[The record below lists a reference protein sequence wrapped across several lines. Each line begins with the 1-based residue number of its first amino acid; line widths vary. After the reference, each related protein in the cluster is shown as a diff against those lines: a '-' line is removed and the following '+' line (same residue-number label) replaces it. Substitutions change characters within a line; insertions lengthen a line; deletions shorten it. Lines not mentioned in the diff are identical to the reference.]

1 VAGCAGEGPRI
12 RPLVRGRAGPAPGA
26 TYSDR
31 VVDGRVGNTRDRLL
45 RAAADLIAAAPGEPV
60 PLRAICDAAG
70 VRLPTLYHFFGS
82 KDGLLDAVVEHG
94 FEQYLELKGSRE
106 STGDPIRD
114 IRDGWDAHVAFG
126 LANPGFYALM
136 YGQVTPGR
144 RPAAQDRTNA
154 ILLELT
160 REAQRRGRLV
170 TTPERAAGHV
180 LAANVGVTLHQIT
193 GSPDPDLSADVR
205 DATLEA
211 ITGGRPGRRPDA
223 ARSPAEAAAA
233 VLAGLPDDNTAL
245 DAPETV
251 LLKKWL
257 AAVVRDGTECS
268 AGAPNDTD

>member
-1 VAGCAGEGPRI
+1 MAGRAGDGPRA
-12 RPLVRGRAGPAPGA
+12 RPLAGSGPAPGP

-31 VVDGRVGNTRDRLL
+31 VVDGRAGNTRDRLL

-70 VRLPTLYHFFGS
+70 VRLPTLYHFFGN

-94 FEQYLELKGSRE
+94 FEQYLALKRSRE
-106 STGDPIRD
+106 STGDPIQD
-114 IRDGWDAHVAFG
+114 IRGGWDAHVAFG

-144 RPAAQDRTNA
+144 RPAAQDRTNT
-154 ILLELT
+154 ILLGLT

-170 TTPERAAGHV
+170 TAPERAAGHV

-193 GSPDPDLSADVR
+193 GSPDPELSAEVR
-205 DATLEA
+205 EATLDS
-211 ITGGRPGRRPDA
+211 ITGGRPGHRPA
-223 ARSPAEAAAA
+223 AERSLAEAASA
-233 VLAGLPDDNTAL
+233 VLAGLPDDNPAL

-257 AAVVRDGTECS
+257 AAVARDRTECS
-268 AGAPNDTD
+268 AQTPNDTD